1 MADDEFD
8 AVAGKL
14 VGDRDALLG
23 IGDVVAE
30 LDSDLLTENAAGGID
45 VGGRL
50 FDAVL
55 HLRAGRGI
63 RAGDRAADAEFDLGG
78 GGIRQRECKAQRER
92 RAW

>member
-8 AVAGKL
+8 AVAGEL

-23 IGDVVAE
+23 IGNVVAE
-30 LDSDLLTENAAGGID
+30 FGGDLLAENAAGGID
-45 VGGRL
+45 VGGGL
-50 FDAVL
+50 LDAVL

-63 RAGDRAADAEFDLGG
+63 RAGDRTADAELDLGG
-78 GGIRQRECKAQRER
+78 GGIRQHECKAQRKD